1 MTEYLPVFVLNGYE
15 DLTLFKDLDEDELD
29 YLGISAAKQRQKLID
44 MANLLF
50 PDEKHQNNPESS
62 DDDED
67 DDNDDHHDD
76 SGDSSSESGIA
87 DIHSD
92 EAYSS
97 FNSIKH
103 N

>member
-1 MTEYLPVFVLNGYE
+1 MTDYLPVFVLNGYE

-29 YLGISAAKQRQKLID
+29 YLGISEAKQRQKLID

-50 PDEKHQNNPESS
+50 PDEKPQSS
-62 DDDED
+62 DDEEDNNDE
-67 DDNDDHHDD
+67 
-76 SGDSSSESGIA
+76 GDSSDGSSESGIA

-97 FNSIKH
+97 FNSIKQ